1 MCYVPLYHLERIT
14 VSTNNN
20 ISTHLIASEKKT
32 EPRKTVDEGRE
43 LQKIGKSIEKHLGRK
58 AANVKL
64 HALVTDEGTDAT
76 GMA

>member
-1 MCYVPLYHLERIT
+1 MPLYHLERIT

-43 LQKIGKSIEKHLGRK
+43 LKKIGKSIEKHLGRK

>member
-1 MCYVPLYHLERIT
+1 MYHLERIT

-64 HALVTDEGTDAT
+64 YALVTDEGTDAT

>member
-1 MCYVPLYHLERIT
+1 MPLYHLERIT

-64 HALVTDEGTDAT
+64 HALVTDESTDAT

>member
-1 MCYVPLYHLERIT
+1 MPLYHLERIT

-43 LQKIGKSIEKHLGRK
+43 LKKIGKSIEKHLGRK

-64 HALVTDEGTDAT
+64 YALVTDEGTDAT

>member
-1 MCYVPLYHLERIT
+1 MPLYHLERIT

-43 LQKIGKSIEKHLGRK
+43 LKKIGKSIEKHLGRK

-64 HALVTDEGTDAT
+64 YALMTDEGTDAT

>member
-1 MCYVPLYHLERIT
+1 MPLYHLERIT

-32 EPRKTVDEGRE
+32 EPRKRKTVDEGRE
-43 LQKIGKSIEKHLGRK
+43 LKKIGKSIEKHLGRK

-64 HALVTDEGTDAT
+64 YALVTDEGTDAT

>member
-1 MCYVPLYHLERIT
+1 MPLYHLERIT

-64 HALVTDEGTDAT
+64 YALMTDEGTDAT

>member
-1 MCYVPLYHLERIT
+1 M
-14 VSTNNN
+14 STNNN

>member
-1 MCYVPLYHLERIT
+1 MPLYHLERIT

-43 LQKIGKSIEKHLGRK
+43 LKKIGKSIEKHLGRK
-58 AANVKL
+58 VANVKL
-64 HALVTDEGTDAT
+64 YALVTDEGTDAT

>member
-1 MCYVPLYHLERIT
+1 M
-14 VSTNNN
+14 
-20 ISTHLIASEKKT
+20 
-32 EPRKTVDEGRE
+32 DEGRE
-43 LQKIGKSIEKHLGRK
+43 LKKIGKSIEKHLGRK

>member
-1 MCYVPLYHLERIT
+1 MPLYHLERIT

-43 LQKIGKSIEKHLGRK
+43 LKKIGKSIEKHLGRK

-64 HALVTDEGTDAT
+64 YALVTDEGTDST

>member
-64 HALVTDEGTDAT
+64 YALVTDEGTDAT

>member
-1 MCYVPLYHLERIT
+1 M
-14 VSTNNN
+14 STNNN

-64 HALVTDEGTDAT
+64 YALVTDEGTDAT

>member
-1 MCYVPLYHLERIT
+1 MPLYHLERIT

>member
-1 MCYVPLYHLERIT
+1 MPLYHLERIT

-64 HALVTDEGTDAT
+64 YALVTDEGTDAT